1 MHREATARLANPIG
15 ATLKGIVDIYARRRD
30 RPRLRP
36 DERLDGLT
44 ALVTGA
50 SSGLGFATTV
60 DLARRGATVL
70 MADCR
75 DLPEATE
82 RARRMS
88 GSHRW
93 SGGARF
99 GVRAERPRPD
109 QFEALAVDLSDL
121 DSIDRLCDELVRRET
136 RLDRLVLN
144 AAIVPAAIRTT
155 PQGLNELFVVN
166 YLSSFF
172 LLHRLLRAGVV
183 ENPVFASP
191 SGAAGAR
198 RPRIIFVSSEAHRWA
213 VDLDVTDIAR
223 TPRYSLGKV
232 IAVYGYY
239 KLMTTTLA
247 QELDRRLN
255 PDGLNVSVFSLCPGA
270 MNTNIVR
277 EAPPLVKPLIEIVM
291 RLFFQDPFAADE
303 PVVYLA
309 CSEEMGRRTGV
320 YLHQMAGKTVDAR
333 ASDPQVGRA
342 LWERSAALLAE
353 LGRA

>member
-1 MHREATARLANPIG
+1 MHREATAHRLANPIG
-15 ATLKGIVDIYARRRD
+15 ATLKGIVDLYSRRRD

-36 DERLDGLT
+36 DERLDGQT

-50 SSGLGFATTV
+50 GSGLGFATTV

-70 MADCR
+70 LADRCN
-75 DLPEATE
+75 LPEATE

-88 GSHRW
+88 RSSRL
-93 SGGARF
+93 
-99 GVRAERPRPD
+99 
-109 QFEALAVDLSDL
+109 EALAVDLSDL
-121 DSIDRLCDELVRRET
+121 DSIDRFCDELIRRQT
-136 RLDRLVLN
+136 RIDRLILN

-166 YLSSFF
+166 YFSSFC

-183 ENPVFASP
+183 ENPVFAST
-191 SGAAGAR
+191 SAARAR

-213 VDLDVTDIAR
+213 VDLDLTDISN
-223 TPRYSLGKV
+223 TPSYSLAKV

-255 PDGLNVSVFSLCPGA
+255 PDGQLNASVFSLCPGA

-277 EAPPLVKPLIEIVM
+277 EAPPLVKPLIKLVL

-309 CSEEMGRRTGV
+309 CSEEMGRHTGA
-320 YLHQMAGKTVDAR
+320 YFHQMVRKPVDAR
-333 ASDPQVGRA
+333 ASDPEVGRA
-342 LWERSAALLAE
+342 LWERSAALLVE